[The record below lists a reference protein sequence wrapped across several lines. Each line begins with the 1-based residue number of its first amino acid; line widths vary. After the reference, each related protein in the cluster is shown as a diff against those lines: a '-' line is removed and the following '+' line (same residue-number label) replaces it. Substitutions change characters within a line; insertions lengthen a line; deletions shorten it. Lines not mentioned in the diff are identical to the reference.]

1 MNGTTTAQLA
11 EKTAKAVTGSVE
23 EWTGFLQSAARLY
36 KYSYPEQLL
45 IYAQRP
51 DATACA
57 SYEIWNQ
64 TMRRYVRRGARGIAL
79 PDGAGAVRYVF
90 DVADTGARKSSREV
104 KTWALDENN
113 REAVAHALETQYGSA
128 LPDSLKKSRCSGAW
142 TIGNGIRTSCAVSL
156 TGASLKGMMSLTS
169 KSRFETQRRRA

>member
-1 MNGTTTAQLA
+1 MEDNMNGK
-11 EKTAKAVTGSVE
+11 KTAKAVTGSVE
-23 EWTGFLQSAARLY
+23 EWTGFLQLAARLY

-79 PDGAGAVRYVF
+79 PDGAGCNFNPRSRVGN
-90 DVADTGARKSSREV
+90 DV
-104 KTWALDENN
+104 L
-113 REAVAHALETQYGSA
+113 Y
-128 LPDSLKKSRCSGAW
+128 
-142 TIGNGIRTSCAVSL
+142 
-156 TGASLKGMMSLTS
+156 
-169 KSRFETQRRRA
+169 

>member
-128 LPDSLKKSRCSGAW
+128 AKALRRGPWTAPSRPRARCSH
-142 TIGNGIRTSCAVSL
+142 
-156 TGASLKGMMSLTS
+156 ASPHPAHP
-169 KSRFETQRRRA
+169 RRESVPG

>member
-104 KTWALDENN
+104 KTWALDMQ
-113 REAVAHALETQYGSA
+113 R
-128 LPDSLKKSRCSGAW
+128 
-142 TIGNGIRTSCAVSL
+142 II
-156 TGASLKGMMSLTS
+156 
-169 KSRFETQRRRA
+169 RRRMKCGSC

>member
-1 MNGTTTAQLA
+1 MNGTTTVQLA

-79 PDGAGAVRYVF
+79 PDGAG
-90 DVADTGARKSSREV
+90 
-104 KTWALDENN
+104 
-113 REAVAHALETQYGSA
+113 Q
-128 LPDSLKKSRCSGAW
+128 
-142 TIGNGIRTSCAVSL
+142 CAMYL
-156 TGASLKGMMSLTS
+156 M
-169 KSRFETQRRRA
+169 

>member
-64 TMRRYVRRGARGIAL
+64 TMRRGGW
-79 PDGAGAVRYVF
+79 GG
-90 DVADTGARKSSREV
+90 
-104 KTWALDENN
+104 
-113 REAVAHALETQYGSA
+113 GSA
-128 LPDSLKKSRCSGAW
+128 LCIRCSRYG
-142 TIGNGIRTSCAVSL
+142 C
-156 TGASLKGMMSLTS
+156 
-169 KSRFETQRRRA
+169 TQKLAGG

>member
-1 MNGTTTAQLA
+1 MNGTTTVQLA

-64 TMRRYVRRGARGIAL
+64 TMRKGYRAAGRGG
-79 PDGAGAVRYVF
+79 
-90 DVADTGARKSSREV
+90 
-104 KTWALDENN
+104 
-113 REAVAHALETQYGSA
+113 GSA
-128 LPDSLKKSRCSGAW
+128 LCIRCSRYG
-142 TIGNGIRTSCAVSL
+142 RTQKLA
-156 TGASLKGMMSLTS
+156 GG
-169 KSRFETQRRRA
+169 